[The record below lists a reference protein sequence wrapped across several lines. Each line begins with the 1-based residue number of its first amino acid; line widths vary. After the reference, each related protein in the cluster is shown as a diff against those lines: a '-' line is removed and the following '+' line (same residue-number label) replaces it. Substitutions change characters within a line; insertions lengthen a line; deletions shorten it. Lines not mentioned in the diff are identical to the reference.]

1 MLCPTNSPNL
11 NVCMQLRNN
20 QSKSYHYNLLKKI
33 RQIQQHTFRS
43 FFTTDSE
50 LVHETMPSILAL
62 SVHYVNRT

>member
-1 MLCPTNSPNL
+1 
-11 NVCMQLRNN
+11 MQLRNN